1 MEIEAEIAEQIALRR
16 MRWQRGIDI
25 GLLVLRAHAVDTF
38 ESVRA
43 ISTTVMAPS
52 FPSVVSLGRNVPP
65 ANGREGWISGIVRVN
80 RPCSYRA
87 GRVPQEH
94 RSRTFG
100 KGRHM
105 ASPQVQEI
113 INQMGSAI
121 GANSGLG
128 GTLKFDFGEP
138 GSVYVDG
145 KSTPNTVSDGEG
157 KTADCTISVTL
168 DTFEKMVK
176 GELDGTSAFMQGKL
190 RVAGDMGLA
199 MKLGPVLQK
208 ARG

>member
-1 MEIEAEIAEQIALRR
+1 MSSDQVNQIVT
-16 MRWQRGIDI
+16 Q
-25 GLLVLRAHAVDTF
+25 
-38 ESVRA
+38 
-43 ISTTVMAPS
+43 MA
-52 FPSVVSLGRNVPP
+52 G
-65 ANGREGWISGIVRVN
+65 
-80 RPCSYRA
+80 
-87 GRVPQEH
+87 
-94 RSRTFG
+94 
-100 KGRHM
+100 
-105 ASPQVQEI
+105 
-113 INQMGSAI
+113 AI

-138 GSVYVDG
+138 GSVYIDG

-157 KTADCTISVTL
+157 KSADCTISVSL

-199 MKLGPVLQK
+199 MKLGPILQK